1 MANPNN
7 IMNQNLAIGGNLAVV
22 GNLAIDGDAVIVG
35 DVVATDR
42 IASGTAIGLVT
53 PTLGTFSLDF
63 TEIAFNVDTA
73 SATTVISLGAG
84 GLPANSAVVG
94 VTMRVITAITG
105 VGFDSTDAA
114 LSLNPGTTPV
124 IIGSLGAT
132 PYTVGTT
139 DARIPGSFDG
149 VPAAPP
155 PPPIFPVLIDDPDT
169 AELTFSGG
177 GTSDIPSTGGRVR
190 LTVYFFRI
198 SAPTS

>member
-7 IMNQNLAIGGNLAVV
+7 VMNQNLAIGGNLAVT
-22 GNLAIDGDAVIVG
+22 GNAAVTGDAVIVG

-42 IASGTAIGLVT
+42 IASGTALGLVT

-63 TEIAFNVDTA
+63 TEIAFNVDTT

-105 VGFDSTDAA
+105 AGFDSTDGV
-114 LSLNPGTTPV
+114 LRLNPNTTPV

-132 PYTVGTT
+132 PYPVGTT
-139 DARIPGSFDG
+139 DERIPGSYDG
-149 VPAAPP
+149 APAGP
-155 PPPIFPVLIDDPDT
+155 PPPIFPILIDDPNA

-177 GTSDIPSTGGRVR
+177 ATSDIPSTGGRVR

-198 SAPTS
+198 AAPTS